1 MFSGNFK
8 KAAGMLAAGS
18 LMLVACGGDDEA
30 VGDPDGEYNIAVVL
44 KTTTSPYW
52 MQVQGGVEDA
62 AEELGVNATV
72 GGATEE
78 TAVQEQID
86 RIRADL
92 TNQPDALVV
101 SPTQAEQ
108 LEPVLQDAVDEGV
121 PVLLVDTSIEGWEG
135 AETFIGTDNYDL
147 GQAAGEFLLEQRD
160 EGEVLFIRG
169 VPGNPA
175 TDDRIDGAAEV
186 LEGSG
191 LEVVADL
198 SADSDRAEARAV
210 TSDALQSNPD
220 LSVIFAGNDDMA
232 LGAVEAIRGAGLEL
246 DDFFIMGVDGTEDAL
261 DSIIAGELDATMA
274 QGAYQMGYQ
283 GIEEAIR
290 VIEGE
295 TVEEEIAIDT
305 TLVTS
310 ENAEEFLGQ
319 LEDQSAE

>member
-1 MFSGNFK
+1 MLSGNFK
-8 KAAGMLAAGS
+8 KAAGALAAGS
-18 LMLVACGGDDEA
+18 LALVACGGEDT
-30 VGDPDGEYNIAVVL
+30 VGDPDGEYSIAVVL

-52 MQVQGGVEDA
+52 MQVEGGVEDA
-62 AEELGVNATV
+62 AEDLGVSATV

-121 PVLLVDTSIEGWEG
+121 PVLLVDTSIEGWDG

-147 GQAAGEFLLEQRD
+147 GQAAGEFLLEQHD

-175 TDDRIDGAAEV
+175 TDDRIDGAADV
-186 LEGSG
+186 LEGSD

-198 SADSDRAEARAV
+198 SADSDRAEARAA
-210 TSDALQSNPD
+210 TADALQSNPD

-232 LGAVEAIRGAGLEL
+232 LGAVEAVRGAGLEL

-274 QGAYQMGYQ
+274 QGAYEMGYQ
-283 GIEEAIR
+283 GVEEAIR

-305 TLVTS
+305 TLVTP
-310 ENAEEFLGQ
+310 ENAEEFLEQ
-319 LEDQSAE
+319 LDEQSAE

>member
-1 MFSGNFK
+1 MLAGNFT
-8 KAAGMLAAGS
+8 KAAGVLAVGS
-18 LMLVACGGDDEA
+18 LALVACGDDDAAGDS
-30 VGDPDGEYNIAVVL
+30 DGEYNIAVVL

-62 AEELGVNATV
+62 ADELGVSATV

-86 RIRADL
+86 RINADL
-92 TNQPDALVV
+92 TNQPDALLV

-121 PVLLVDTSIEGWEG
+121 PVLLVDTSIEGWDG

-147 GQAAGEFLLEQRD
+147 GQDAGEFLTEQRD
-160 EGEVLFIRG
+160 DGEVLFIRG

-175 TDDRIDGAAEV
+175 TDDRVDGVADV
-186 LEGSG
+186 LEGTDFD
-191 LEVVADL
+191 LVADL
-198 SADSDRAEARAV
+198 SADSDRAEARAA
-210 TSDALQSNPD
+210 TADALQSNPD

-232 LGAVEAIRGAGLEL
+232 LGAVEAVRGAGLDL

-261 DSIIAGELDATMA
+261 DSIIAGDLDATMA
-274 QGAYQMGYQ
+274 QGAYEMGYQ

-295 TVEEEIAIDT
+295 TVDDEVSIDT

-310 ENAEEFLGQ
+310 ENAEEFLDR
-319 LEDQSAE
+319 LDDQEAD